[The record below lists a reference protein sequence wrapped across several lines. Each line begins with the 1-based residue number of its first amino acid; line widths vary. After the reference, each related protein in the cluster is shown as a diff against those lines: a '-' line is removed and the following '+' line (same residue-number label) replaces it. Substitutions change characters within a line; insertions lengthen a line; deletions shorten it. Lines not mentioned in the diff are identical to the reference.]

1 LIRDEYDMATE
12 LSNTSNYTDAAA
24 LAQVGTAPAQA
35 DHFVP
40 IAREMFSTRSLVRR
54 HAEQAAIVDG
64 CWDILLSLY
73 LHGEVT
79 ISNLRKVVGLPLTT
93 TLRWLDLLDDQGLVT
108 RREKPNDRRAVL
120 VDINDKGRLA
130 VERLLSRL
138 GSQDELTSPA
148 GLPAAAASVWMYL
161 PGPAQIS

>member
-1 LIRDEYDMATE
+1 ME
-12 LSNTSNYTDAAA
+12 
-24 LAQVGTAPAQA
+24 
-35 DHFVP
+35 
-40 IAREMFSTRSLVRR
+40 
-54 HAEQAAIVDG
+54 G
-64 CWDILLSLY
+64 CWDILLILY

-120 VDINDKGRLA
+120 VDINDKGRIA

-138 GSQDELTSPA
+138 GSQD
-148 GLPAAAASVWMYL
+148 GAAN
-161 PGPAQIS
+161 